1 MMRLDQYDN
10 SWYHPGP
17 KWKIV
22 LWYAVSIV
30 FFRTAI
36 PYPSQLKVGL
46 LRIFGAKIGRRVV
59 IKPSVI
65 IKYPWKL
72 SVGNHSWIGEQVWI
86 DNLDEV
92 TIGNHC
98 CISQGAMLLCG
109 NHNYKKPTFD
119 LMVKPIVLE
128 DGVWIGTK
136 TTVCPGVKCEEN
148 SVLMAGSTVHM
159 DLAKDGVYGR
169 VPLEKLRNRELTST
183 QN

>member
-17 KWKIV
+17 KWKIA
-22 LWYAVSIV
+22 LWYAVSIA

-36 PYPSQLKVGL
+36 PYPSQLKAFV
-46 LRIFGAKIGRRVV
+46 LRMFGAKIGQRVI
-59 IKPSVI
+59 IKPSVV

-72 SVGNHSWIGEQVWI
+72 SIGDHSWIGEQVWI
-86 DNLDEV
+86 DNLDQV

-128 DGVWIGTK
+128 DGVWIGARCL
-136 TTVCPGVKCEEN
+136 VGPDVRCEQN
-148 SVLMAGSTVHM
+148 SVLCATTMTFDNVSANHLIAPQ
-159 DLAKDGVYGR
+159 DLKSKIR
-169 VPLEKLRNRELTST
+169 T
-183 QN
+183 QEFKES